1 MANFWWLRLHP
12 SPSQLQKIFGCR
24 WFPEPSGLCGSYLAL
39 PGIRLGTCGTGPQP
53 GQEQAGSARSRCGKC
68 NYVSKKHWRRP
79 DLKILYI
86 VSLVIKV
93 VYTVYTCIIQNIYD
107 SKCFMVQTLLSS
119 LEVMSMEHL
128 LNDITGC
135 DGYQNSIHVVKPLPF
150 MASH

>member
-1 MANFWWLRLHP
+1 MVAAP
-12 SPSQLQKIFGCR
+12 SISIPAPKN
-24 WFPEPSGLCGSYLAL
+24 
-39 PGIRLGTCGTGPQP
+39 IRLQVISRTIRAMRELPRTSRHPAGHVRNWPST